1 MRHVVGVGDMKIGRA
16 GDILVTHGLGSCLGL
31 MVYDPVVKVGGMLH
45 AMLPLASINPQ
56 KAESNP
62 FMFVDT
68 GVTLLFKKI
77 YALGGE
83 KNRMVVKAVG
93 CGQTAYKNE
102 LFKIGERNYTILR
115 KFLWKNSI
123 LLEAEDIGGT
133 ISRTVFFEISSGRT
147 VIASHGNEKL
157 V

>member
-16 GDILVTHGLGSCLGL
+16 GDMLVTHGLGSCLGL
-31 MVYDPVVKVGGMLH
+31 MIYDPVVKVGGMLH
-45 AMLPLASINPQ
+45 AMLPLSSINPQ

-68 GVTLLFKKI
+68 GVPLLFKEI
-77 YALGGE
+77 FTLGGE

-93 CGQTAYKNE
+93 CSQPADKNE

-115 KFLWKNSI
+115 KLLWKNSI

-147 VIASHGNEKL
+147 VIASNGNERL
-157 V
+157 L

>member
-1 MRHVVGVGDMKIGRA
+1 MRHVVGVGDMKIGKA

-31 MVYDPVVKVGGMLH
+31 MIYDPVVKVGGMLH
-45 AMLPLASINPQ
+45 AMLPLSSINPQ

-68 GVTLLFKKI
+68 GVPLLFQET

-93 CGQTAYKNE
+93 CSQPADKNE

-115 KFLWKNSI
+115 KLLWKNSI

-147 VIASHGNEKL
+147 VIAFNGSERL
-157 V
+157 L

>member
-16 GDILVTHGLGSCLGL
+16 GDMLVTHGLGSCLGL
-31 MVYDPVVKVGGMLH
+31 MIYDPVVKVGGMLH
-45 AMLPLASINPQ
+45 AMLPLSSINPQ

-68 GVTLLFKKI
+68 GVPLLFKEI
-77 YALGGE
+77 ITLGGE

-93 CGQTAYKNE
+93 CSQPADKNE

-115 KFLWKNSI
+115 KLLWKNGI

-147 VIASHGNEKL
+147 VIASSGNERL
-157 V
+157 L

>member
-16 GDILVTHGLGSCLGL
+16 GDMLVTHGLGSCLGL
-31 MVYDPVVKVGGMLH
+31 MIYDPVVKVGGMLH
-45 AMLPLASINPQ
+45 AMLPLSSINPQ

-68 GVTLLFKKI
+68 GVPLLFKEI
-77 YALGGE
+77 ITLGGE

-93 CGQTAYKNE
+93 CSQPADKNE

-115 KFLWKNSI
+115 KLLWKNGI

-147 VIASHGNEKL
+147 VIASTGNERL
-157 V
+157 L

>member
-31 MVYDPVVKVGGMLH
+31 MIYDPVVKVGGMLH
-45 AMLPLASINPQ
+45 AMLPLSSINSQ
-56 KAESNP
+56 KAENNP

-68 GVTLLFKKI
+68 GVPLLFKEMYI
-77 YALGGE
+77 LGGE

-93 CGQTAYKNE
+93 CSQPSDKNE

-115 KFLWKNSI
+115 KLLWKNSI
-123 LLEAEDIGGT
+123 LLQAEDIGGT

-147 VIASHGNEKL
+147 VIASNGNERL
-157 V
+157 L

>member
-1 MRHVVGVGDMKIGRA
+1 
-16 GDILVTHGLGSCLGL
+16 
-31 MVYDPVVKVGGMLH
+31 MLH
-45 AMLPLASINPQ
+45 AMLPLSSINPQ

-68 GVTLLFKKI
+68 GVPLLFKEI
-77 YALGGE
+77 FTLGGE

-93 CGQTAYKNE
+93 CSQPADKNE

-115 KFLWKNSI
+115 KLLWKNSI
-123 LLEAEDIGGT
+123 LLAAEDIGGT

-147 VIASHGNEKL
+147 VIASTGNERL
-157 V
+157 L

>member
-1 MRHVVGVGDMKIGRA
+1 MKIGRA

-31 MVYDPVVKVGGMLH
+31 MLYDPVVKVGGMLH
-45 AMLPLASINPQ
+45 AMLPLSSVNPQ

-68 GVTLLFKKI
+68 GVRLLFKEM
-77 YALGGE
+77 YAFGGE
-83 KNRMVVKAVG
+83 KNRMKVKAVG
-93 CGQTAYKNE
+93 CSQPADKNE
-102 LFKIGERNYTILR
+102 LFRIGERNYTILR
-115 KFLWKNSI
+115 KLLWKNSV

-147 VIASHGNEKL
+147 VIVSAGNERL
-157 V
+157 L